1 MIHLMAYNMTFPY
14 GLYNIKHIKL
24 IYRYDI
30 NDIIGP
36 FKRVILT
43 PMNNP
48 VPIIPPRDIMD
59 VCNDVNSRL
68 VFA

>member
-1 MIHLMAYNMTFPY
+1 MTLMILLDHLKGDSNS
-14 GLYNIKHIKL
+14 
-24 IYRYDI
+24 
-30 NDIIGP
+30 
-36 FKRVILT
+36 
-43 PMNNP
+43 MNNP